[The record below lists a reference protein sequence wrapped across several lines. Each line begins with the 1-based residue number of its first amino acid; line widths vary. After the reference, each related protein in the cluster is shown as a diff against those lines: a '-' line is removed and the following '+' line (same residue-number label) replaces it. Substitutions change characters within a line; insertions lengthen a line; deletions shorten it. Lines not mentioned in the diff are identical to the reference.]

1 MVIFSEEAMEPLHS
15 AKAYA
20 EPLQLSSEISLN
32 LNDQTSE
39 KTSCWQQFR
48 SLKRKHLCITCGVS
62 FKRSDTLKQ
71 HLSVHGLE
79 NNPKDAKSCHIC
91 GKICRSQTQL
101 NDHKA
106 THSSLRNFLCH
117 ICGMAFKTK
126 TTQIRH
132 IRALH
137 TNYDQLQQ

>member
-1 MVIFSEEAMEPLHS
+1 MSNYLRH
-15 AKAYA
+15 
-20 EPLQLSSEISLN
+20 QLIHTNE
-32 LNDQTSE
+32 
-39 KTSCWQQFR
+39 
-48 SLKRKHLCITCGVS
+48 RKHLCITCGVS

-101 NDHKA
+101 DDHKA